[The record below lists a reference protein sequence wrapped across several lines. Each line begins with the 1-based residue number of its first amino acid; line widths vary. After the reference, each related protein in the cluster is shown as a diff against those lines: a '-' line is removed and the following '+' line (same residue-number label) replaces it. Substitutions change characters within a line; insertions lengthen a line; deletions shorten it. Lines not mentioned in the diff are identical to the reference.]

1 MRLCE
6 GHCGVYTRRW
16 YPQNVILN
24 AIVPVAGFGT
34 RLLPATKSQ
43 PKEMLP
49 VARKPIVQYVAEELF
64 SNGLRQVLFVT
75 GRGKSSIENH
85 FDHDPELSR
94 LLERTNKQELL
105 EALNFSELDLKY
117 FYTRQP
123 VQKGLGDA
131 ILCGESFAGQN
142 PFVVALGDS
151 IIGLNGQSQLVAR
164 MVHIYETQH
173 AAAVVAV
180 EEVPREEV
188 RHYGIV
194 DPASMDGD
202 MIRVANLV
210 EKPSVEDAPSN
221 LAIAARYVFSPL
233 IFDLIK
239 QVEPDHRGEI
249 QLTNAIQRMCEEGRR
264 VLAVKL
270 PLAERRFDIGNFPSY
285 YETFIEFALADPDHG
300 PALRERL
307 RELLAD

>member
-1 MRLCE
+1 
-6 GHCGVYTRRW
+6 
-16 YPQNVILN
+16 VIQN

-49 VARKPIVQYVAEELF
+49 VARKPIVQYVAEELVN
-64 SNGLRQVLFVT
+64 NGLKQILFIT

-85 FDHDPELSR
+85 FDHDPELIR
-94 LLERTNKQELL
+94 MLQQTNKQELL
-105 EALNFSELDLKY
+105 DALDFSELKAHY

-131 ILCGESFAGQN
+131 ILCGESFAGQG

-151 IIGLNGQSQLVAR
+151 IIGLHAQSKLISQ
-164 MVHIYETQH
+164 MVDVFEKNH
-173 AAAVVAV
+173 ASAVVAV

-188 RHYGIV
+188 KHYGIV
-194 DPASMDGD
+194 DPASIDGD
-202 MIRVANLV
+202 VIRVANLI
-210 EKPSVEDAPSN
+210 EKPDVETAPSN

-239 QVEPDHRGEI
+239 QVQPDKRGEI
-249 QLTNAIQRMCEEGRR
+249 QLTNAIQMMCEEGRR

-270 PLAERRFDIGNFPSY
+270 PANERRYDIGNFPSY
-285 YETFIEFALADPDHG
+285 FESFVEFALADPDYG
-300 PALRERL
+300 EEFRATLKRL
-307 RELLAD
+307 LGV

>member
-1 MRLCE
+1 M
-6 GHCGVYTRRW
+6 
-16 YPQNVILN
+16 ILN

-64 SNGLRQVLFVT
+64 SNGLRQILFVT

-94 LLERTNKQELL
+94 LLERTNKPELL
-105 EALNFSELDLKY
+105 EALNFSELDVKY

-164 MVHIYETQH
+164 MVKLYGTHH
-173 AAAVVAV
+173 AAAIVAV

-194 DPASMDGD
+194 DPASMEGD
-202 MIRVANLV
+202 VIRVANLV
-210 EKPSVEDAPSN
+210 EKPSVDDAPSN

-270 PLAERRFDIGNFPSY
+270 PTAERRFDIGNFPSY
-285 YETFIEFALADPDHG
+285 YETFLEFALADPDHG
-300 PALRERL
+300 PELRERL
-307 RELLAD
+307 RQLLGD